1 MGVNTII
8 RGVLALFFIGL
19 IWLSMMP
26 EMYKIT
32 HNETMWGDVTDER
45 ALGVRDMSWNMY
57 LGAGV
62 IAMFSIF
69 VWMINASTRKTA
81 SAAYE

>member
-32 HNETMWGDVTDER
+32 HNETMWGDVEDER

>member
-32 HNETMWGDVTDER
+32 HNETMWGDVTDTR

-62 IAMFSIF
+62 IGMFSIF
-69 VWMINASTRKTA
+69 VWMLNASTRKTA
-81 SAAYE
+81 STAYE

>member
-8 RGVLALFFIGL
+8 RGVLSIFFIGL

-32 HNETMWGDVTDER
+32 HNDAMWSEVEDPR

-62 IAMFSIF
+62 IAMFSTF

-81 SAAYE
+81 STTYE

>member
-8 RGVLALFFIGL
+8 RGVLAIFFIGL

-32 HNETMWGDVTDER
+32 HNETMWGDVEDPR

-81 SAAYE
+81 STAYE